1 MINLLGSLAV
11 EPELLL
17 RLIFFGGILSLML
30 LWEWRVPLR
39 RNIIPRRVRWLN
51 NFGLMVLNAALLRL
65 TMPAI
70 LVATAALAAR
80 EGWGLL
86 NMVTLP
92 WFISCLLALILL
104 DLSIYVQHVL
114 FHMVPSLWRIH
125 RVHHTDVHCDVTT
138 SLRFHPFEMLLS
150 NAIKLTIVLMIGAPI
165 VAVISFEVLL
175 NGTSMFNH
183 ANVNVSNR
191 FDTVLRW
198 LVVTPNMHRIHHSV
212 SSQEYGCNFGFNLPW
227 WDKLFGTYL
236 VNPALGHLDMEVG
249 TKQFRTRRDLWLDK
263 LLIQPFLSE
272 RDNNNQGR
280 GSSGRF

>member
-1 MINLLGSLAV
+1 LINLLGSLAV

-272 RDNNNQGR
+272 WDSNNQGR
-280 GSSGRF
+280 DSSDLL

>member
-1 MINLLGSLAV
+1 M
-11 EPELLL
+11 
-17 RLIFFGGILSLML
+17 
-30 LWEWRVPLR
+30 PLR

-272 RDNNNQGR
+272 WDSNNQGR
-280 GSSGRF
+280 DSSDLF